1 MGSKYI
7 DLVIVVVM
15 GYFAVTR
22 VMNEQYGYAALF
34 ALLAV
39 LNIVSFVVKNKNEKK
54 IAESK
59 Q

>member
-7 DLVIVVVM
+7 DLIIVGVM

-22 VMNEQYGYAALF
+22 VINEQYGYAALF

-54 IAESK
+54 VADSN